1 MNKRR
6 ILFVIITILCLVIVT
21 GCGKA
26 KVKNGDEYVVEMKG
40 SKVTATEFYDDI
52 KVEKI
57 SHLVD
62 MIDHKLFDK
71 KYPSTDTENKYVDE
85 QIATMKK
92 NYANN
97 DDDSFVSIIKQ
108 YFGYNSVEELE
119 DSLHLDYKRQQA
131 VYDFIEESFSDKEVE
146 NYYNTYVSGDVK
158 ASHILI
164 KSTAKSTDSEEVQ
177 AKAEEQAKKKAEEII
192 EKLNKGEDFSTLAKK
207 YSDDDATKEKGG
219 DLGTFNPDKMTDQFA
234 KAVKELKVK
243 EYTKKPV
250 KTTYG
255 YEIIIKTGE
264 EDKPKLEDKKEE
276 IRNTLREQALQEDSK
291 LFYTSLVDLRE
302 DKGIK
307 WNDSKLK
314 KAYEEYNDNLLKN
327 NSSNN

>member
-1 MNKRR
+1 MNKKR
-6 ILFVIITILCLVIVT
+6 IIYGLIAVLCLVVVT
-21 GCGKA
+21 GCGSD

-40 SKVTATEFYDDI
+40 SKVTATEFYNDI

-71 KYPSTDTENKYVDE
+71 KYQTTDTENKYVDE

-97 DDDSFVSIIKQ
+97 NDETFVSIIKQ

-131 VYDFIEESFSDKEVE
+131 VYDYIEESFSDKDVE
-146 NYYNTYVSGDVK
+146 NYYKNYISGDVK

-164 KSTAKSTDSEEVQ
+164 KSTAKSTDSDEVQ
-177 AKAEEQAKKKAEEII
+177 AKAEEKAKKKAEEII
-192 EKLNKGEDFSTLAKK
+192 EKLNKGEDFATLAKQ

-219 DLGTFNPDKMTDQFA
+219 DLGTFNPDEMTDQFA

-243 EYTKKPV
+243 EYTKTPI

-255 YEIIIKTGE
+255 YHIILKTGE
-264 EDKPKLEDKKEE
+264 EDKPKLEDKEKD
-276 IRNTLREQALQEDSK
+276 IRDALREKALQEDSK
-291 LFYTSLVDLRE
+291 LYYNSLVDLRK

-307 WNDSKLK
+307 WNDSKLE
-314 KAYEEYNDNLLKN
+314 KAYKQYNENLLKN
-327 NSSNN
+327 NS

>member
-1 MNKRR
+1 MNKKK
-6 ILFVIITILCLVIVT
+6 ILFGLITILCLVVVT
-21 GCGKA
+21 GCGSA

-40 SKVTATEFYDDI
+40 SKVTATEFYNDI

-57 SHLVD
+57 AHLVD

-71 KYPSTDTENKYVDE
+71 KYPTTDTENKYVDE

-92 NYANN
+92 NYANDN
-97 DDDSFVSIIKQ
+97 DETFASIIKQ
-108 YFGYNSVEELE
+108 YFGYNTVEELE

-131 VYDFIEESFSDKEVE
+131 VYDFVEESFSDKEVE
-146 NYYNTYVSGDVK
+146 NYYNTYVTGDIQ

-177 AKAEEQAKKKAEEII
+177 AKAEEKAKKKAEEII

-207 YSDDDATKEKGG
+207 YSDDDSTKDKGG
-219 DLGTFNPDKMTDQFA
+219 DLGTFSIDDMGDQFA
-234 KAVKELKVK
+234 NAVRNLKVK
-243 EYTKKPV
+243 EYTKTPV

-255 YEIIIKTGE
+255 YEIILKTKE
-264 EDKPKLEDKKEE
+264 EEKPKLEDKEEE
-276 IRNTLREQALQEDSK
+276 IRNTLREEALKEDSK
-291 LFYTSLVDLRE
+291 LFYNSLVDLRE

-307 WNDSKLK
+307 WNDSKLE
-314 KAYEEYNDNLLKN
+314 KAYKQYNENLLNN
-327 NSSNN
+327 NSNN

>member
-1 MNKRR
+1 MKKKN
-6 ILFVIITILCLVIVT
+6 IIISLVTILCLLVVT
-21 GCGKA
+21 GCGNA

-40 SKVTATEFYDDI
+40 SKVTASEFYNDI

-57 SHLVD
+57 AHLVD
-62 MIDHKLFDK
+62 MMDHKLFDK
-71 KYPSTDTENKYVDE
+71 KYATTDTETKYVEE
-85 QIATMKK
+85 QLATMKK

-97 DDDSFVSIIKQ
+97 DDDTFQSIIKQ

-131 VYDFIEESFSDKEVE
+131 VYDYIEESFSDKEVE

-164 KSTAKSTDSEEVQ
+164 ESTAKSTDSEAVQ
-177 AKAEEQAKKKAEEII
+177 AKAEEKAKQKAEDII
-192 EKLNKGEDFSTLAKK
+192 KRLNKGEKFADLAKK
-207 YSDDDATKEKGG
+207 YSNDEATKDKGG
-219 DLGTFNPDKMTDQFA
+219 DLGTFSPDDMTNQFA
-234 KAVKELKVK
+234 KAVKDLKTN
-243 EYTKKPV
+243 EYTKEPI

-255 YEIIIKTGE
+255 YEIILKTGE
-264 EDKPKLEDKKEE
+264 EEKPKLEDKEEE

-291 LFYTSLVDLRE
+291 LYYNSLVKLRE

-307 WNDSKLK
+307 WNDSKLE
-314 KAYEEYNDNLLKN
+314 KAYKEYNENLLNN
-327 NSSNN
+327 NSKK